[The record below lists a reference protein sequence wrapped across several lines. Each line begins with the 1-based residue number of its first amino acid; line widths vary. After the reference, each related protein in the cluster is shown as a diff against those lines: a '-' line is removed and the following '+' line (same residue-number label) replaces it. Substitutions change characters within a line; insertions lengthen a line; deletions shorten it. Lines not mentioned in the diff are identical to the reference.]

1 MEVATQWFSTDR
13 ADAGIT
19 RIWEP
24 HADPMIQANAWL
36 VEGPTQDVLID
47 ACNGFAPLLPF
58 VQGLRA
64 HPDAP
69 LLAVITHAHMDH
81 TGGLHEFDVRQ
92 GHPAEVDDAK
102 AIEPLLLREQMW
114 PSVAEQM
121 EQAGFPLPE
130 VLIEALP
137 REGFDPRSWRPQGA
151 SLTTTLD
158 EGDRIDIGSHRLEV
172 LHLPGH
178 TLGSI
183 GLWDEERGVLFS
195 GDCIYAEEPLIDTAP
210 TSDIAAYVE
219 TMKRVRELPVTVV
232 HPGHDY
238 SFDRETLVRVADR
251 YLERRGGRGA

>member
-1 MEVATQWFSTDR
+1 MEVATRWFATER
-13 ADAGIT
+13 ADGGIT

-36 VEGPTQDVLID
+36 IEGSAHDVVID
-47 ACNGFAPLLPF
+47 ALNGFAPLLPF

-81 TGGLHEFDVRQ
+81 TGGLHEFDARQ
-92 GHPAEVDDAK
+92 GHPAEEDDAK
-102 AIEPLLLREQMW
+102 SVEPLLLKGQMW
-114 PSVAEQM
+114 PSVAQQM
-121 EQAGFPLPE
+121 EEAGFPLPE
-130 VLIEALP
+130 VLIDALP
-137 REGFDPRSWRPQGA
+137 HEGFDPASWRPTGA
-151 SLTTTLD
+151 TLTATLD
-158 EGDRIDIGSHRLEV
+158 EGDAIDLGDRRLAV

-195 GDCIYAEEPLIDTAP
+195 GDCVYAEEPLIDTAP
-210 TSDIAAYVE
+210 TSDIPSYVE
-219 TMKRVRELPVTVV
+219 TMKRVRALPVTVV

-238 SFDRETLVRVADR
+238 SFDRETLVGVADR
-251 YLERRGGRGA
+251 YIERRGGRGA